1 MQSLRQS
8 LNDEAKQAG
17 GVKLTHVLTG
27 VFLSVCVFA
36 LVRRH
41 MEAPT
46 EEDPLFQK
54 F

>member
-8 LNDEAKQAG
+8 LSDEGRG
-17 GVKLTHVLTG
+17 GTVKMAHVLTG

-41 MEAPT
+41 LEAPT